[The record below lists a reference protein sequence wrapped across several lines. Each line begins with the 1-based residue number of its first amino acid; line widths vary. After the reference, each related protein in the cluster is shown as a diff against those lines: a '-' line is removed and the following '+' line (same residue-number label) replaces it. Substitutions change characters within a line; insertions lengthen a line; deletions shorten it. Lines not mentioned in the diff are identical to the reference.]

1 MRKIICSLLI
11 LFTFSSYS
19 FGNDEETIKWLE
31 KLEQNIDKLIE
42 EKKISIEILNKEK
55 EEIQVYIKAYKKQ

>member
-1 MRKIICSLLI
+1 MHKIISSLLI

-31 KLEQNIDKLIE
+31 KLEQKIDKLIE
-42 EKKISIEILNKEK
+42 EKKITIEILNKEK
-55 EEIQVYIKAYKKQ
+55 EELQVYLKAYKQ